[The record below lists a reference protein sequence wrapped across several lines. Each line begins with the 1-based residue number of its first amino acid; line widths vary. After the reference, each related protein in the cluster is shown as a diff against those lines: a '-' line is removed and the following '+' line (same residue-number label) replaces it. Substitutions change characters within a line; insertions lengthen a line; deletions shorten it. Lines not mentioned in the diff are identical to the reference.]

1 MSGSVDRPSLSSSS
15 MSLAPRFA
23 EDDEKQQEPAYFQE
37 SIKQIQLLAEPICK
51 QIVNRSG
58 QVSKLLTCS
67 ISFEVMDD
75 PVVTRCGHLFQRSP
89 IEKWLQQQ
97 AVCPTCRSS
106 QQVSEL
112 VPMYDL
118 SSIIQELQKEEPI
131 VSLSSFGKEDRNLAY
146 RYLAIG
152 AECENQEDALGAYAK
167 AFEYAKS
174 SEEYAIIPSI
184 YHIMGESEKAVL
196 ASLYLAQYQ
205 LREDKVSE
213 AIETLTYCKAISSEP
228 QTIEPML
235 LELELSKGMPENV
248 ISRIKALH
256 NFPNKNQLFAKAA
269 DVAEQLKQVD
279 LANNLRAKISLI
291 IPMTPQ
297 MWANPD
303 LTMFPPMPQEMKDFL
318 EGPCP
323 IWPGKKAS
331 ETHIAFPLFPEI
343 NVKPAVEGISSAE
356 PRTLDSLER
365 LDKASGG
372 TGYRYL
378 WGQISENTPA
388 DKEFGWAVM
397 TNDVLPGSRNQTYDT
412 QKKLV
417 ANLKSY
423 EVPTVLDAATAIL
436 YANQHSKKRFF
447 NDTPWTYTRCVENI
461 QGYQLIV
468 GGLTPDGLIVSTG
481 YSDCDPI
488 GVGGLRKF

>member
-1 MSGSVDRPSLSSSS
+1 MSGSVDGSSLSSSS
-15 MSLAPRFA
+15 MSLVPRFA
-23 EDDEKQQEPAYFQE
+23 EDDEKQQEPILDLQE
-37 SIKQIQLLAEPICK
+37 SIKRIRLLAEPIRK

-58 QVSKLLTCS
+58 QVSKLFTCP
-67 ISFEVMDD
+67 ISDEVMDD
-75 PVVTRCGHLFQRSP
+75 PVATRCGHLFQRSI

-97 AVCPTCRSS
+97 AVCPKCRIS

-118 SSIIQELQKEEPI
+118 SSIVQELQKEEPI
-131 VSLSSFGKEDRNLAY
+131 VSLSSFQRTDREFADQHL
-146 RYLAIG
+146 RIG
-152 AECENQEDALGAYAK
+152 AARFGDDALTAYAA
-167 AFEYAKS
+167 AFKYTNDPEDYAL
-174 SEEYAIIPSI
+174 IPSI

-256 NFPNKNQLFAKAA
+256 NSPNKNQLFAKAA

-279 LANNLRAKISLI
+279 LAKSLRAEISFI
-291 IPMTPQ
+291 RPMTPQ

-303 LTMFPPMPQEMKDFL
+303 LSMFPPMPKEMQDFL

-343 NVKPAVEGISSAE
+343 NVKPAIEGVSSSE
-356 PRTLDSLER
+356 PRTLDSLDR
-365 LDKASGG
+365 LDKASDG
-372 TGYRYL
+372 TGYQFF
-378 WGQISENTPA
+378 WNQIPKNTPA
-388 DKEFGWAVM
+388 DKEFRWAVM

-417 ANLKSY
+417 ASLKGY
-423 EVPTVLDAATAIL
+423 EVPKVLDAATAIL
-436 YANQHSKKRFF
+436 YANQYSKKRFF
-447 NDTPWTYTRCVENI
+447 SDNPWTFTRCMENI
-461 QGYQLIV
+461 QGYQLVV
-468 GGLTPDGLIVSTG
+468 GGFIPGCLYFNYNNFDDDS
-481 YSDCDPI
+481 I